1 MDTEIRLSESEVYTG
16 QHNNYKNTIDISI
29 SGVTWYFMDN
39 NYNRLQ
45 CFSFFP
51 LVICLDIS

>member
-1 MDTEIRLSESEVYTG
+1 MDTEIRLSEVYTG